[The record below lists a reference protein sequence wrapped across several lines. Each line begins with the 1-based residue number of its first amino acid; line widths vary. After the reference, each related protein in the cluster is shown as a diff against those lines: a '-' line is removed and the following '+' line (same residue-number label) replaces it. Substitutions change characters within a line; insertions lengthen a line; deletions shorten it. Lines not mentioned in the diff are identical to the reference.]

1 MLLGGSIRE
10 NIDPFNEYTDALIW
24 ETLKMVQLKEYFE
37 GAGKSILPANKST
50 TSNEQ
55 TEILIGTDNDSLGIV
70 NNILDMALVSNNASN
85 LSVGQRQLFCLARIL
100 IRVYAGRPSGQVIVL
115 DECTA
120 NIDIETDRA
129 IQNIIVNEL
138 KNSTILTIAH
148 RLLTII
154 KYDLII
160 VLEKGELK
168 EFGSPFWLLSYSDSS
183 SVEIKSTPSSNRMN
197 DWIRSGHF
205 RNICRET
212 NDFKNLFALAKENE
226 LEKSA

>member
-1 MLLGGSIRE
+1 
-10 NIDPFNEYTDALIW
+10 
-24 ETLKMVQLKEYFE
+24 MVQLKDYFE
-37 GAGKSILPANKST
+37 GAGKSILLANKST
-50 TSNEQ
+50 TFNEH
-55 TEILIGTDNDSLGIV
+55 TEIGIGTGSDTSGIV

-85 LSVGQRQLFCLARIL
+85 LSEGQRQLFFLARIL
-100 IRVYAGRPSGQVIVL
+100 IRVYEGRPSGQVIVL

-138 KNSTILTIAH
+138 KNCTILTIAH

-160 VLEKGELK
+160 VLDKGELK
-168 EFGSPFWLLSYSDSS
+168 ELGSPFWLLSYSGSDPGSDTDSIGVGSNS
-183 SVEIKSTPSSNRMN
+183 SLSSNRKN
-197 DWIRSGHF
+197 DWIRNGYF
-205 RNICRET
+205 KNICRET

-226 LEKSA
+226 LEKST